1 MATKSGQL
9 RNSRSASMA
18 IVSGQVV
25 LYLCRLKIVFCES
38 LCKVLILVG
47 KIMNYSWIAFTIYD
61 SDIKDNLLNIKIELT
76 QNSNLVAVA
85 IQIGW

>member
-1 MATKSGQL
+1 
-9 RNSRSASMA
+9 MA

-25 LYLCRLKIVFCES
+25 LYLCRLKIVFCKS
-38 LCKVLILVG
+38 LCKVLIPVG
-47 KIMNYSWIAFTIYD
+47 KILNYSWIAFTMYD
-61 SDIKDNLLNIKIELT
+61 SDIKDNLQNIKIELT